1 MTRISILGNTGY
13 QKPFRRDR
21 NKRGG
26 GTAIYCADHLPV
38 RRRNDLEDAN
48 SECIWIECLL
58 NNYKLLLA
66 VYYRSPGQLAA
77 ARDIFLSS
85 LTSLIELAQD
95 IKKILNQPTRIA
107 YDGSPPNV
115 LDLVITDSPNKFM
128 ECKVIPLLVKID
140 HCNTI
145 CEMYCVKL

>member
-1 MTRISILGNTGY
+1 MHKFTRRQVSSELNYPKMYNIYHISITGY

-58 NNYKLLLA
+58 NNYKLLFA
-66 VYYRSPGQLAA
+66 VYYRPPGQLAA
-77 ARDIFLSS
+77 DRDIFLSS
-85 LTSLIELAQD
+85 LTSSIELAQD
-95 IKKILNQPTRIA
+95 SGADSIVVTGDFNDRCKLW
-107 YDGSPPNV
+107 G
-115 LDLVITDSPNKFM
+115 DLI
-128 ECKVIPLLVKID
+128 
-140 HCNTI
+140 
-145 CEMYCVKL
+145 YCFE